1 MQRITAVLTAAALAV
16 GVVACGSD
24 DEPAQNAGNGAA
36 KAGNETRTIGVA
48 NFTLGAAYF
57 IGMSKAVQVAAS
69 ERGNVQVKVTDA
81 NGDGAKLTTDV
92 QNLVSQKVDGII
104 ISAGPL
110 AAAPAALKAAE
121 DAGIPVVMVDR
132 KLTGDNYTSW
142 IGPDNKAIGIQDGE
156 YINEKLGEKGGKVAI
171 IRGGPA
177 DNTIGLDRTEGM
189 KSVISQNPN
198 IEIITAPDFGD
209 WGTDGGVKVTENL
222 LAKHKDLD
230 VIFCENDSM
239 CLGAQKAVGD
249 AGLSDQIFLAGVD
262 GQKEAL
268 KAILDGTNYEVTGKN
283 DADEIGRKGFER
295 MMEILD
301 GKQVEKDTV
310 VPSPR
315 ITKDN
320 AEEFYDPNSIF

>member
-1 MQRITAVLTAAALAV
+1 VLQKLLAAAVTVALGV
-16 GVVACGSD
+16 GVVACGSG
-24 DEPAQNAGNGAA
+24 DEPAQTTGAA
-36 KAGNETRTIGVA
+36 QSGKKSYTIGVA

-69 ERGNVQVKVTDA
+69 ETGNVKVRVTDA
-81 NGDGAKLTTDV
+81 NGDGAKLTSDV

-110 AAAPAALKAAE
+110 AAAPAALKAAK

-132 KLTGDNYTSW
+132 KLTGEDYSSW
-142 IGPDNKAIGIQDGE
+142 IGPDNEAIGKQDGE
-156 YINEKLGEKGGKVAI
+156 YIAAKLSGGGKVAV

-177 DNTIGLDRTEGM
+177 DNTIGLGRTNGM
-189 KSVISQNPN
+189 LSAIKANPK
-198 IEIITAPDFGD
+198 IEAITAPDFGE

-222 LAKHKDLD
+222 LAKHKDLSA
-230 VIFCENDSM
+230 IFCENDSM
-239 CLGAQKAVGD
+239 CLGAQKAVND
-249 AGLSDQIFLAGVD
+249 AGLSEKIFLAGVD

-268 KAILDGTNYEVTGKN
+268 KAILDGSNYEVTGKN
-283 DADEIGRKGFER
+283 DAEEIGTLGFQR
-295 MMEILD
+295 LVDILA

-310 VPSPR
+310 VPSPV

-320 AEEFYDPNSIF
+320 AEAEYDPNSIF

>member
-1 MQRITAVLTAAALAV
+1 MQRAMALVMTAALGL

-24 DEPAQNAGNGAA
+24 DAPTTGTGAA
-36 KAGNETRTIGVA
+36 QSGVNKTRTIGVA

-57 IGMSKAVQVAAS
+57 IGMSKAVQVSAS
-69 ERGNVQVKVTDA
+69 ETGNVKVRVTDA
-81 NGDGAKLTTDV
+81 NGDGAKLTSDV

-110 AAAPAALKAAE
+110 AAAPAALKAAK

-132 KLTGDNYTSW
+132 KLTGEDYSSW
-142 IGPDNKAIGIQDGE
+142 IGPDNEAIGKQDGE
-156 YINEKLGEKGGKVAI
+156 YIADKLSGGGKVAV

-177 DNTIGLDRTEGM
+177 DNTIGLGRTNGM
-189 KSVISQNPN
+189 LSVIKANPE
-198 IEIITAPDFGD
+198 IEAITAPDFGE

-222 LAKHKDLD
+222 LAKHKDLSA
-230 VIFCENDSM
+230 IFCENDSM
-239 CLGAQKAVGD
+239 CLGAQKAVND
-249 AGLSDQIFLAGVD
+249 AGLSDKIFLAGVD

-283 DADEIGRKGFER
+283 DADDIGKLGFQR
-295 MMEILD
+295 LQDILD

-310 VPSPR
+310 VPSPV

-320 AEEFYDPNSIF
+320 AETEYDPNSIF

>member
-1 MQRITAVLTAAALAV
+1 VLQKVMAAAVTVALGV

-24 DEPAQNAGNGAA
+24 DEPAQSAGAA
-36 KAGNETRTIGVA
+36 QGAKKSSYTIGVA

-69 ERGNVQVKVTDA
+69 ETGNVKVRVTDA
-81 NGDGAKLTTDV
+81 NGDGAKLTSDI

-110 AAAPAALKAAE
+110 AAAPAALKAAK

-132 KLTGDNYTSW
+132 KLTGEDYSSW
-142 IGPDNKAIGIQDGE
+142 IGPDNEAIGKQNGE
-156 YINEKLGEKGGKVAI
+156 YIANKLPDGGKVAV

-177 DNTIGLDRTEGM
+177 DNTIGLGRTNGM
-189 KSVISQNPN
+189 LSVIKANPK
-198 IEIITAPDFGD
+198 IEAITAPDFGD

-222 LAKHKDLD
+222 LAKYKDLD
-230 VIFCENDSM
+230 AIFCENDSM
-239 CLGAQKAVGD
+239 CLGAQKAVAD

-283 DADEIGRKGFER
+283 DADEIGTLGFQR
-295 MMEILD
+295 MSEILA

-310 VPSPR
+310 VPSPV

-320 AEEFYDPNSIF
+320 AEAEYDPNSIF